1 MKFDFVIGNPPY
13 QEDKDDN
20 ARKPPVYNLF
30 MEEAYK
36 IGTGVELI
44 TPARFLFD
52 AGQTPKKWN
61 EKMLNDEHLKVLHY
75 EDDGSRVFP
84 NTEIKGGI
92 VITYRDEEKS
102 FGAIRIFTKYD
113 ELNSILNKVQNN
125 TGESFSNIIIGAV
138 PYHFTNIVRD
148 RYPEY
153 TEIIGSSFDLRTN
166 ILDKLDK
173 LLFFEDIPKDE
184 NKYISIFG
192 LINKKRDIR
201 WINKEYVTT
210 PKNFEYY
217 KVLLPKASGNGSFGE
232 TLTKPEVI
240 APFVGHTQSFISI
253 GFCETENEAINLEKY
268 IKTKF
273 FRSLLGVLKTTQDLT
288 SDKFKY
294 IPLQDFTSSSDID
307 WSKSI
312 HEIDLQ
318 LYKKYG
324 LSNEEIDFI
333 EKNVKEMV

>member
-1 MKFDFVIGNPPY
+1 M
-13 QEDKDDN
+13 
-20 ARKPPVYNLF
+20 
-30 MEEAYK
+30 
-36 IGTGVELI
+36 
-44 TPARFLFD
+44 
-52 AGQTPKKWN
+52 
-61 EKMLNDEHLKVLHY
+61 
-75 EDDGSRVFP
+75 
-84 NTEIKGGI
+84 
-92 VITYRDEEKS
+92 
-102 FGAIRIFTKYD
+102 
-113 ELNSILNKVQNN
+113 
-125 TGESFSNIIIGAV
+125 
-138 PYHFTNIVRD
+138 
-148 RYPEY
+148 
-153 TEIIGSSFDLRTN
+153 
-166 ILDKLDK
+166 
-173 LLFFEDIPKDE
+173 
-184 NKYISIFG
+184 
-192 LINKKRDIR
+192 
-201 WINKEYVTT
+201 
-210 PKNFEYY
+210 
-217 KVLLPKASGNGSFGE
+217 LPKASGNGSFGE